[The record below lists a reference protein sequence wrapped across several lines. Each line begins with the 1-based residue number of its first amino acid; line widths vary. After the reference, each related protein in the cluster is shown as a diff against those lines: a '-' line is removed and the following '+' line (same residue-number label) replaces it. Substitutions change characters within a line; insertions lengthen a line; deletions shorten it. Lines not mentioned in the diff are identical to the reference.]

1 MKLFRKL
8 IEILL
13 NRIAQRLISNY
24 NWEEKNSILAA
35 RAIMSSKSWQDRD
48 FEQIYS
54 KGFRVFSQFD
64 DDGIIQYLIQVLKLE
79 KDGKFIEFGVGDFY
93 ESNSHFL
100 LVNNNWSGFVID
112 GSESNVYKIQNSPI
126 YWKFDIKA
134 IREFVTAENV
144 NELLN
149 KSEFYK
155 VNYIHIDLDGND
167 YWVLKSLNLEK
178 FSPDILIL
186 EYNSHF
192 GYEREISIPYDSKF
206 YRTDAHFSNQYYGAS
221 LLALK
226 NLAEGKGYYFI
237 GCNSA
242 GNNAYFL
249 ANEHKDK
256 VKPMEIRDG
265 FINAKFRDSRNENG
279 DLTYLSRNEAFKLI
293 KGLPVYDFQKSVID
307 YI

>member
-1 MKLFRKL
+1 MKLIRRFIDK
-8 IEILL
+8 IL
-13 NRIAQRLISNY
+13 NGIAQRIISNY
-24 NWEEKNSILAA
+24 NWEENNSILIA
-35 RAIMSSKSWQDRD
+35 RAIMSSKSWQDRN

-64 DDGIIQYLIQVLKLE
+64 DDGIIQYLIHVLNLE
-79 KDGKFIEFGVGDFY
+79 KEGKFIEFGVGDFY

-100 LVNNNWSGFVID
+100 LVNNNWSGFIID
-112 GSESNVYKIQNSPI
+112 GSESNVYRIQNSPI
-126 YWKFDIKA
+126 YWKFDINA

-149 KSEFYK
+149 KSGFNK
-155 VNYIHIDLDGND
+155 INYLHVDLDGND

-206 YRTDAHFSNQYYGAS
+206 YRTDAHFSNQYFGAS

-226 NLAEGKGYYFI
+226 NLAEEKGYYFI

-249 ANEHKDK
+249 ANEHKNK

-265 FINAKFRDSRNENG
+265 FVNAKFRDSRNENG

-293 KGLPVYDFQKSVID
+293 KGLPVYDFQKSAID
-307 YI
+307 HI

>member
-192 GYEREISIPYDSKF
+192 GYEREISIPYDPKF